1 MSIQD
6 GTNSRAPR
14 SIGSVLSDVQGRGQ
28 SKALSPS
35 RKSKAANYSEV
46 KQAWAEQVA
55 ADKALTGIA
64 LRIALAFPKWLN
76 RESLLAWP
84 AQSTL
89 ADVINSQ
96 VRSVRA
102 ALKLMEERGHLV
114 CVSEFRGGRLTNRYR
129 IVLQEREITP
139 VLYESG
145 SFDPVREVPQ
155 DRSEEM
161 FPSGLSGPQKPVS
174 TGRSDRGTPERTQE
188 YNNDVQNAVGDEEPL
203 RQRVTPQRAA
213 EIMREVMGEERVS
226 ESGRLSRELK
236 E

>member
-14 SIGSVLSDVQGRGQ
+14 SIGSVLTDVQGRGQ

-35 RKSKAANYSEV
+35 SKSKAASYSEV
-46 KQAWAEQVA
+46 KQAWSEQVA

-89 ADVINSQ
+89 AEVINSQ

-114 CVSEFRGGRLTNRYR
+114 CVSEFRGGRQTNRYR
-129 IVLQEREITP
+129 IVLQKREITP
-139 VLYESG
+139 VLYEHG
-145 SFDPVREVPQ
+145 SIDPVREVSEDRCEGMPQ
-155 DRSEEM
+155 SG
-161 FPSGLSGPQKPVS
+161 PSGSQNPVCAD
-174 TGRSDRGTPERTQE
+174 RINRGTPERTQE
-188 YNNDVQNAVGDEEPL
+188 YNNDAQNAAGEEEQL

-213 EIMREVMGEERVS
+213 EIMREVMGDDRVS
-226 ESGRLSRELK
+226 ETGFLSRE
-236 E
+236 